1 MISVTEQ
8 SIDLSENSNGDS
20 GRSLP
25 SEISSQGEQVSLD
38 KQKFEQRKILFR
50 WVPIVCGASYLLFLI
65 SFCAIVFSDAYFIA
79 FLAHKHIAIFML
91 SLLIMPSFL
100 LWGLLR
106 AVYAPE
112 SYDDDIKDLIK
123 TIKATHPAS
132 NVGSNIV

>member
-1 MISVTEQ
+1 MPPETDQ

-25 SEISSQGEQVSLD
+25 SEISSPGEQVSLD
-38 KQKFEQRKILFR
+38 KQKVEQRKILF
-50 WVPIVCGASYLLFLI
+50 WIVPIVCGVSYLLFLT
-65 SFCAIVFSDAYFIA
+65 SLCAVVAVDTYFIA

-100 LWGLLR
+100 LWGLVR

-112 SYDDDIKDLIK
+112 SNDDDIKDLIK

-132 NVGSNIV
+132 NIGSNIV

>member
-38 KQKFEQRKILFR
+38 KQKFEQRKMLFSLI
-50 WVPIVCGASYLLFLI
+50 PIVCGVSYLLFLI
-65 SFCAIVFSDAYFIA
+65 SFGAIVISDKYFSV
-79 FLAHKHIAIFML
+79 FLEHKHIAIFML

-106 AVYAPE
+106 AVYVPE
-112 SYDDDIKDLIK
+112 NNDDDIKDLIK

>member
-1 MISVTEQ
+1 MSSETNQ

-20 GRSLP
+20 GRSMP
-25 SEISSQGEQVSLD
+25 SEVSSQGVQVSLD
-38 KQKFEQRKILFR
+38 KQKFEQRKKLFLL
-50 WVPIVCGASYLLFLI
+50 VPTVCGVSYLLFLI
-65 SFCAIVFSDAYFIA
+65 SFGAIVFSDTYFIA

-112 SYDDDIKDLIK
+112 SNDEDIKNLIK

-132 NVGSNIV
+132 NIGNI